1 MHNVVIQHQLVLLQN
16 HLRVEESSL
25 LIIFSIFLP
34 KTFDYNPHYM
44 FRVITVHCYRIFVA
58 VEMLRFYSWLK
69 QILRKMD
76 NNLNWAEIESV
87 MGEWIRQKISGI
99 ISISSFRDIHI

>member
-1 MHNVVIQHQLVLLQN
+1 
-16 HLRVEESSL
+16 
-25 LIIFSIFLP
+25 
-34 KTFDYNPHYM
+34 M

-76 NNLNWAEIESV
+76 NNLNWAEIESI

-99 ISISSFRDIHI
+99 ISIPPFRDIHI

>member
-1 MHNVVIQHQLVLLQN
+1 
-16 HLRVEESSL
+16 
-25 LIIFSIFLP
+25 
-34 KTFDYNPHYM
+34 M

-58 VEMLRFYSWLK
+58 VKMLRFYTWLK

-87 MGEWIRQKISGI
+87 MGEWIRQKISGKI
-99 ISISSFRDIHI
+99 FSSCLRDIHI

>member
-1 MHNVVIQHQLVLLQN
+1 
-16 HLRVEESSL
+16 
-25 LIIFSIFLP
+25 
-34 KTFDYNPHYM
+34 M
-44 FRVITVHCYRIFVA
+44 FRIIISCCYRIFVA
-58 VEMLRFYSWLK
+58 VEMLRFYTWLK

-76 NNLNWAEIESV
+76 NNLNWAEIESI

>member
-16 HLRVEESSL
+16 HLRVEEFSL
-25 LIIFSIFLP
+25 MII
-34 KTFDYNPHYM
+34 
-44 FRVITVHCYRIFVA
+44 RVITVHCYRIFVA
-58 VEMLRFYSWLK
+58 VKMLRFYTWLK

-99 ISISSFRDIHI
+99 IST

>member
-1 MHNVVIQHQLVLLQN
+1 
-16 HLRVEESSL
+16 
-25 LIIFSIFLP
+25 
-34 KTFDYNPHYM
+34 M
-44 FRVITVHCYRIFVA
+44 FRVITVYCYRIFVA

-76 NNLNWAEIESV
+76 NNLNWAEIESI

-99 ISISSFRDIHI
+99 ISISPFRDIHI